1 MGSVYNMTFASSLTD
16 ICEVNSS
23 FDKGVLRICYT
34 GTNRNNSHIAKPV
47 LENGIKS
54 IYNCPIVC
62 NYDRESD
69 TLGGHDMEVVRD
81 NDGSIRLV
89 NATQPVGVIPE
100 SAHVWFEDYED
111 ENGVTHEYLYADVLL
126 WKRQEAYQK
135 IKRDGITSH
144 SMEINIKSGKK
155 VDGIYYID
163 EFEFTA
169 FALIGVTPCYESSAL
184 EVFSMGDFKQQMSE
198 MMQDL
203 KETFNLVNTSNE
215 DDNIHPQMNSMEGG
229 EKTLDEK
236 MELVAKYGIDVETL
250 EFSIE
255 DLSIEELTEKFEAMK
270 EQAEPAAVPED
281 NKEEFALNSAVV
293 EEMHRMIAEQ
303 KIACEWGECSKYIF
317 FDCDME
323 AGEVYCWDSQDWLL
337 YGFAYSMNGDNVVI
351 DFESKKRMK
360 CAIVPFD
367 EGEQASP
374 FAEVFS
380 MMANKITA
388 MSEFEAK
395 YNSASETITA
405 METELT
411 ELREFKCKTDEE
423 EKKNQRCAL
432 YAEFEDLA
440 GTEAFAQLQE
450 EVEAQDYALDVIE
463 EKCFALRGRLGT
475 TAKFALEP
483 KAPKLKVDKTDD
495 MSKEPYG
502 GLFTKYNVV
511 GAE

>member
-34 GTNRNNSHIAKPV
+34 GTNRNKSNISKSV
-47 LENGIKS
+47 LEDGIKS

-62 NYDRESD
+62 NYDRETD

-81 NDGSIRLV
+81 NDGSIKLV
-89 NATQPVGVIPE
+89 NSTQPVGVIPE
-100 SAHVWFEDYED
+100 SARVWFEDYED
-111 ENGVTHEYLYADVLL
+111 ENGITHEYLYADVLL

-144 SMEINIKSGKK
+144 SMEISIKSGKK
-155 VDGIYYID
+155 IDGIYYID
-163 EFEFTA
+163 KFEFTA

-184 EVFSMGDFKQQMSE
+184 EVFSLGDFKQQMSE

-203 KETFNLVNTSNE
+203 KETFNLVNTSDE

-236 MELVAKYGIDVETL
+236 MELVAKFGIDVNTL

-255 DLSIEELTEKFEAMK
+255 DFTVEELTEKFEAM
-270 EQAEPAAVPED
+270 QAAAPEAGEPEEHTED
-281 NKEEFALNSAVV
+281 FALNSAVV
-293 EEMHRMIAEQ
+293 EEMYRMLGEE
-303 KIACEWGECSKYIF
+303 KVTREWGECGRYRF
-317 FDCDME
+317 VDCDIE
-323 AGEVYCWDSQDWLL
+323 ASEIYCYDSQDWLL
-337 YGFAYSMNGDNVVI
+337 YGFSYSMNGDNVVI

-367 EGEQASP
+367 EGEQVSP

-380 MMANKITA
+380 MMESKIA
-388 MSEFEAK
+388 ELSGVQAKFEA
-395 YNSASETITA
+395 ASEQITS
-405 METELT
+405 METELG
-411 ELREFKCKTDEE
+411 ELRQFKADIDEAKATE
-423 EKKNQRCAL
+423 ARDAVFAQ
-432 YAEFEDLA
+432 FEDLV
-440 GTEAFAQLQE
+440 GNEAFEQLKE
-450 EVEAQDYALDVIE
+450 NAGSFSLDDIE
-463 EKCFALRGRLGT
+463 EKCYALRGRLGT
-475 TAKFALEP
+475 TAKFALGQ

-502 GLFTKYNVV
+502 GLFAKYNVV